1 MSHEELIAGK
11 LAEQLN
17 DLRSGLDSVGRQL
30 RDALASLPVVPD
42 EEEMARSIGEALP
55 VPEVPES
62 APAALPEPAAP
73 AVSLNNA
80 LLYRLEAIEF
90 AKSQTEILE
99 ALLQGLQDFSQR
111 AALFVLREDTL
122 QGWSG
127 FGFEGNVKAWK
138 SSLNEDPILRT
149 VASSRS
155 RMLLDGAV
163 PAFIP
168 LGQAVQR
175 SMISPLLLKG
185 KVSALVYADSGE
197 GGKLDHYSADILVKA
212 ASLVI
217 DIFPLRQKREPLP
230 PTLESQSIVLP
241 GVMAGSPAQ
250 APEEEVLFE
259 DSGTLAAAEEEMG
272 ESPSSQT
279 IVADIPPEAAS
290 YVAPP
295 AEVYE
300 VADVVE
306 EVQPAAPEL
315 PPRLEAK
322 APEAPREEPIPEGEE
337 KAHEDAQR
345 FARLLVQE
353 IALYHPREVEQGK
366 RNKNL
371 YALLREDIDRSRE
384 AYAHRYQKPSVQ
396 SRDYF
401 QKALVKFLAD
411 GEASLLGM

>member
-1 MSHEELIAGK
+1 MSNEELIAGK

-17 DLRSGLDSVGRQL
+17 DLRTGLDSVGRQL
-30 RDALASLPVVPD
+30 RDALAALPAVPD
-42 EEEMARSIGEALP
+42 DTQIARSIVEALP
-55 VPEVPES
+55 VPEPPEPL
-62 APAALPEPAAP
+62 PAEIPEPAAP
-73 AVSLNNA
+73 PAALNNS

-111 AALFVLREDTL
+111 AAVFVLREDAL

-127 FGFEGNVKAWK
+127 FGFEGNVKTWK
-138 SSLNEDPILRT
+138 STLNEDPILRT

-168 LGQAVQR
+168 SGPSVQR

-230 PTLESQSIVLP
+230 PTLENQSIVLP
-241 GVMAGSPAQ
+241 GTVARVPAE
-250 APEEEVLFE
+250 APEEDVLFE
-259 DSGTLAAAEEEMG
+259 DSGTLAAEEEAG

-279 IVADIPPEAAS
+279 IVADIPPEAAPYS
-290 YVAPP
+290 PPP
-295 AEVYE
+295 AEIYE

-306 EVQPAAPEL
+306 EVEPIAPVPAPTIEATAPEM
-315 PPRLEAK
+315 
-322 APEAPREEPIPEGEE
+322 PREEPIPQGEE
-337 KAHEDAQR
+337 KIHEDAQR

-366 RNKNL
+366 RNRNL
-371 YALLREDIDRSRE
+371 YALLREDVDRSRE
-384 AYAHRYQKPSVQ
+384 AYVHRYQKPSIQ

-411 GEASLLGM
+411 GDAALLGM

>member
-30 RDALASLPVVPD
+30 RDALASLPAVPD
-42 EEEMARSIGEALP
+42 AAEMARSIGEALP
-55 VPEVPES
+55 VLQAPEP

-73 AVSLNNA
+73 AAGLNNT

-90 AKSQTEILE
+90 AKSQSEILE

-111 AALFVLREDTL
+111 AALFVLRDDAL

-127 FGFEGNVKAWK
+127 FGFEGNVKTWK
-138 SSLNEDPILRT
+138 STLNEDPILRT

-168 LGQAVQR
+168 SGPSVVR

-185 KVSALVYADSGE
+185 KVSALVYADSGD
-197 GGKLDHYSADILVKA
+197 GGKLDHYSADILVKT

-217 DIFPLRQKREPLP
+217 DIFPLRQKRDPLP
-230 PTLESQSIVLP
+230 PTLENQSIVMP
-241 GVMAGSPAQ
+241 GTGAPAIAE
-250 APEEEVLFE
+250 APEEDVLFE
-259 DSGTLAAAEEEMG
+259 DSGTLAAEEDAEEA
-272 ESPSSQT
+272 PSSQT
-279 IVADIPPEAAS
+279 IVADIPREAAP
-290 YVAPP
+290 YEPPP
-295 AEVYE
+295 AEIYE

-306 EVQPAAPEL
+306 EVGPAPAPTPSVEATAPGAQPEQ
-315 PPRLEAK
+315 
-322 APEAPREEPIPEGEE
+322 PIPQGEE
-337 KAHEDAQR
+337 KVHEDAQR

-411 GEASLLGM
+411 GDAALLGM

>member
-17 DLRSGLDSVGRQL
+17 DLRSGLDTVGRQL
-30 RDALASLPVVPD
+30 REALAALPVVP
-42 EEEMARSIGEALP
+42 EEAEMARSISEVLP
-55 VPEVPES
+55 VPEAPQPVTVPEPS
-62 APAALPEPAAP
+62 PVPAT
-73 AVSLNNA
+73 LNNS
-80 LLYRLEAIEF
+80 LLFRVAAIEY
-90 AKSQTEILE
+90 AKSQAEILE

-111 AALFVLREDTL
+111 GALFVLREDAV

-138 SSLNEDPILRT
+138 GSLNDDPILRT

-168 LGQAVQR
+168 PGPQVRR
-175 SMISPLLLKG
+175 SMISPLILKG

-197 GGKLDHYSADILVKA
+197 GGKLDHYSADILVRT

-230 PTLESQSIVLP
+230 PSLENQSIVVP
-241 GVMAGSPAQ
+241 GVQAQ
-250 APEEEVLFE
+250 QPHMAPEEDVLFE
-259 DSGTLAAAEEEMG
+259 DSGTLAAAGEQAEEEP
-272 ESPSSQT
+272 PSNQT
-279 IVADIPPEAAS
+279 IVADIPSEAEQNTSRQPET
-290 YVAPP
+290 
-295 AEVYE
+295 YE
-300 VADVVE
+300 VAEVVE
-306 EVQPAAPEL
+306 EVE
-315 PPRLEAK
+315 
-322 APEAPREEPIPEGEE
+322 PEAPEPTPPVEATAPSAPTVDAIPPGEE
-337 KAHEDAQR
+337 KMHEDAQR

-396 SRDYF
+396 GRQYF
-401 QKALVKFLAD
+401 EKALAKYLAD
-411 GEASLLGM
+411 GDASLLGM

>member
-1 MSHEELIAGK
+1 MSHEELIAGT

-17 DLRSGLDSVGRQL
+17 DLRSGLDTVGRQL
-30 RDALASLPVVPD
+30 RDALASLPAVPD
-42 EEEMARSIGEALP
+42 AEDLAKSIGKALP
-55 VPEVPES
+55 VLQAPEPAPE
-62 APAALPEPAAP
+62 AVPEPAAP
-73 AVSLNNA
+73 AASLNNT
-80 LLYRLEAIEF
+80 LLYRLETIEF

-111 AALFVLREDTL
+111 AALFVLRDDAL
-122 QGWSG
+122 HGWSG
-127 FGFEGNVKAWK
+127 FGFDGNVKAWK
-138 SSLNEDPILRT
+138 STLNEDPILRT

-168 LGQAVQR
+168 SGPSVVR
-175 SMISPLLLKG
+175 SMISPLVLKG
-185 KVSALVYADSGE
+185 KVSALVYADSGD

-217 DIFPLRQKREPLP
+217 DIFPLRQKRDPLP
-230 PTLESQSIVLP
+230 PTLENQSIVLP
-241 GVMAGSPAQ
+241 GTVARAITE
-250 APEEEVLFE
+250 APEEDVLFE
-259 DSGTLAAAEEEMG
+259 DSGTLAAADEDAG
-272 ESPSSQT
+272 EAPSSQT
-279 IVADIPPEAAS
+279 IVADIPQEAAP
-290 YVAPP
+290 YEPQP

-306 EVQPAAPEL
+306 EVEPAAPA
-315 PPRLEAK
+315 PTPSVEAT
-322 APEAPREEPIPEGEE
+322 APGAPEEPIPQGEE
-337 KAHEDAQR
+337 KTHEDAQR

-366 RNKNL
+366 RNRNL

-411 GEASLLGM
+411 GDAALLGM